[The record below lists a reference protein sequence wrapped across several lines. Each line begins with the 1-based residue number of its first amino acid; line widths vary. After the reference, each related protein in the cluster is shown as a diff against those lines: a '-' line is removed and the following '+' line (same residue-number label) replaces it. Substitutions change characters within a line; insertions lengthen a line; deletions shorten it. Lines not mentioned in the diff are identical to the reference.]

1 MAQNVLSERKTK
13 VRDFMDRIAADRER
27 YLRQNR
33 YYYQDLD
40 AFFRWHIPAGSRV
53 LEIGCGLGD
62 TLASLAPSFGVG
74 VDLSPGMVARA
85 RQKHPGLV
93 FLEMD
98 AEELTC
104 SDDPALAQP
113 FDYILLS
120 DTLGYIEDIQKLLQ
134 QLACLANPQT
144 RILIT
149 YHNYLWQP
157 VLALAEQLHLKMPQ
171 IHLNWLNETDI
182 LNLLYLEGF
191 DVIKAG
197 RRFLLPSPIP
207 GLAPLVNRV
216 LGRLPGINRLC
227 ITGFIIARVHKPEPK
242 PPSVSVIVPAR
253 NEKGNIEQAVRRM
266 PRMAPDME
274 IIFVEGGSTDGT
286 LAEIQR
292 VCAAYE
298 GQWDLRWM
306 VQDGRGK
313 GDAVR
318 KGFEAARGDLLF
330 ILDADLTVPP
340 EDLPKFYQ
348 AIAGGRGE
356 YINGS
361 RLVYPLEEQAMYFL
375 NMLGNKF
382 FSTLFS
388 WILDQP
394 LKDTLCG
401 TKVISRQN
409 WQRLIANRAYFGD
422 FDPFGDFDLIFGAA
436 KLDLKF
442 VEIPIRYRARAYGQT
457 NISRFKHGWLLLQ
470 MALFAL
476 GRIKFV

>member
-1 MAQNVLSERKTK
+1 MIYKKINGVLLAQNVLSERKTK

-157 VLALAEQLHLKMPQ
+157 VLALAERLRLKMPQ

-216 LGRLPGINRLC
+216 FAGRLPGINRLC

-242 PPSVSVIVPAR
+242 PPSVR
-253 NEKGNIEQAVRRM
+253 
-266 PRMAPDME
+266 
-274 IIFVEGGSTDGT
+274 
-286 LAEIQR
+286 
-292 VCAAYE
+292 
-298 GQWDLRWM
+298 
-306 VQDGRGK
+306 
-313 GDAVR
+313 
-318 KGFEAARGDLLF
+318 
-330 ILDADLTVPP
+330 
-340 EDLPKFYQ
+340 
-348 AIAGGRGE
+348 
-356 YINGS
+356 
-361 RLVYPLEEQAMYFL
+361 
-375 NMLGNKF
+375 
-382 FSTLFS
+382 
-388 WILDQP
+388 
-394 LKDTLCG
+394 
-401 TKVISRQN
+401 
-409 WQRLIANRAYFGD
+409 
-422 FDPFGDFDLIFGAA
+422 
-436 KLDLKF
+436 
-442 VEIPIRYRARAYGQT
+442 
-457 NISRFKHGWLLLQ
+457 
-470 MALFAL
+470 
-476 GRIKFV
+476 